1 MESSINS
8 SSDNEEEKQK
18 QSQMPSKVK
27 DGCDPLSI
35 AVHDEQKETQNEE
48 DSDLSPEQKEN
59 LKEINEY
66 KRMIDE
72 CKEKR
77 DKYKEL
83 YFIDKGWMKI
93 WKKVT
98 GYKDRKLFG
107 GKNIKREGTI
117 PPIDNSVVYVKRD
130 LYLREKEEKGEV
142 IDATSFNNLK
152 LVSKEIWDFFVKK
165 YGGGPEI
172 KVNVTPEL
180 LNGSDT
186 IDLFFVKMNFVILP
200 KKEDLV
206 NDVVLENLKQHT
218 TYISINRT
226 VKEISE
232 HIQNVIFDN
241 GLLSKEEILNELEK
255 QSTQAPPAIE
265 QQDVEMKEETPKE
278 EEKKEEIPKEE
289 EKKVD
294 KENPL
299 RIWTL
304 NSISTVKKLAHTL
317 KLKKEE
323 IESEK
328 GLLIID
334 DIFDIIDIKNYQSY
348 KIHKMMTQIRE
359 QTEYFF
365 IVEQPPYIFKEI
377 DDSKRGKCEFCMQN
391 KVLRVSC
398 KCKEVFY
405 CSESCRQRDRHFH
418 ENRCKAQFELENEE
432 VEENENSFKGLVGLT
447 NLGNTCF
454 MNTSLQCLS
463 NCYEL
468 TQYFLSDKYI
478 NDINEDNP
486 IGTKGILAKAYG
498 NLLKHLWYGSSS
510 YFTPSQ
516 FKNALGTFQ
525 KMFTGYR
532 QHDTQEFL
540 NYLLDGLHED
550 LNRVLKK
557 PFIDK
562 EEEKG
567 SDAIKS
573 HNSWIDFLRRNQSVL
588 VDLFYGQFKSTLKC
602 PDPNCKN
609 ISIIF
614 EPFLSISLPLGSKLK
629 PFEVKTFFIFYD
641 MSIKPIFLTY
651 TFYKPT
657 NVMALR
663 NKVAKALNIHP
674 MSFLVSNIDSADKI
688 GKFIPPD
695 EEIKYQ
701 MFRELKFVFFQID
714 PKMFYSP
721 YNTIIPQEDYDKANR
736 DFSKIKEDLGNNK
749 DVLIKINSEEYT
761 CEENI
766 NKEIDNE
773 NLGFDKTKAIR
784 TILKI
789 ANESTGKNIVFP
801 RVVYLPLDMSVLDLY
816 YYVFKYFISVIL
828 STIGMSDEDKAKYFD
843 EKTSE
848 ESTKKL
854 YEDLFSEMTKEQ
866 AINDDLDISTIKI
879 PFRLRLI
886 KEKVSYTY
894 REITNYKL
902 IPYDSEIKLQNLFEE
917 YKTNTES
924 TLRIDEE
931 DFHIFIGWNSNFIH
945 SMEELNNFSEPL
957 KELDIDLKSLN
968 SSDQEINIYDCF
980 KKFVK
985 EEILEEHNEWFC
997 SKCKEHQRASKKI
1010 DIYKAPP
1017 ILIIHLKRFSNN
1029 SKIDNVVRFP
1039 ISDLDIREFV
1049 EEAKP
1054 DEEYKYDLFAIAN
1067 HYGSMG
1073 FGHYVA
1079 FAKNHFTNRW
1089 HEFNDSSVSDKREDD
1104 LVSSSAYVL
1113 FYRKKGTESKDY
1125 SELYEKKFKEYAD
1138 EYIKEDKMEVDEEK
1152 K

>member
-1 MESSINS
+1 MDSSINGS
-8 SSDNEEEKQK
+8 EPEKEKQR
-18 QSQMPSKVK
+18 QMPSKVK
-27 DGCDPLSI
+27 EGCDPLSAAI
-35 AVHDEQKETQNEE
+35 SSDDKMEKEDGELTPEE
-48 DSDLSPEQKEN
+48 EEN

-66 KRMIDE
+66 DRMINE
-72 CKEKR
+72 CKEGR
-77 DKYKEL
+77 ENYKEL
-83 YFIDKGWMKI
+83 YFIDKQWIKN

-98 GYKDRKLFG
+98 GYKSRKLFG
-107 GKNIKREGTI
+107 GKYVKREGTI
-117 PPIDNSVVYVKRD
+117 PPIDNSVVYVKRE

-142 IDATSFNNLK
+142 IDANSFNNLK
-152 LVSKEIWDFFVKK
+152 IISKELWDFFTKK
-165 YGGGPEI
+165 YGGGPEL
-172 KVNVTPEL
+172 KVEVTPEL
-180 LNGSDT
+180 KNGTDT
-186 IDLFFVKMNFVILP
+186 IDLFFVKLNFVILP
-200 KKEDLV
+200 KKEDIV
-206 NDVVLENLKQHT
+206 KEDIIENLKQHT
-218 TYISINRT
+218 TFIRINKT

-241 GLLSKEEILNELEK
+241 GLLSKEQMHTELEK

-265 QQDVEMKEETPKE
+265 QKDVEMKEEETKEETAKE
-278 EEKKEEIPKEE
+278 EET
-289 EKKVD
+289 
-294 KENPL
+294 KENKELPL

-304 NSISTVKKLAHTL
+304 NSITNVKQLSRSL
-317 KLKKEE
+317 IRKKEE
-323 IESEK
+323 IEEEK

-334 DIFDIIDIKNYQSY
+334 DIFDIIDLKNYQSE
-348 KIHKMMTQIRE
+348 KIHKMMTQSRE

-377 DDSKRGKCEFCMQN
+377 DDSKRGKCEFCMQK

-405 CSESCRQRDRHFH
+405 CSQSCLQRDRPYH

-432 VEENENSFKGLVGLT
+432 VEESENSLKGLVGLT

-468 TQYFLSDKYI
+468 TKYFLSGKYI
-478 NDINEDNP
+478 NDINEENP

-498 NLLKHLWYGSSS
+498 NLLKHLWYGTSS

-567 SDAIKS
+567 NDTIKS

-602 PDPNCKN
+602 PDQNCKN

-614 EPFLSISLPLGSKLK
+614 EPFLSLSLPLGSKLK
-629 PFEVKTFFIFYD
+629 PFEIQTSFIFYD
-641 MSIKPIFLTY
+641 IKIKPISLTY

-674 MSFLVSNIDSADKI
+674 LSFLISNIYSTDKI
-688 GKFIPPD
+688 GKFISPD
-695 EEIKYQ
+695 EEIKHQLFLNVKY
-701 MFRELKFVFFQID
+701 FFFQVD

-721 YNTIIPQEDYDKANR
+721 YNTIASEQDYDKANR
-736 DFSKIKEDLGNNK
+736 DFSKIKEDLNANK
-749 DVLIKINSEEYT
+749 ETLIKINSEEYT
-761 CEENI
+761 NEEDI

-773 NLGFDKTKAIR
+773 NLGFDKAKTVR
-784 TILKI
+784 TIIKM
-789 ANESTGKNIVFP
+789 ANESSGKNIAFP
-801 RVVYLPLDMSVLDLY
+801 RVAYLPLDMSVHDLY
-816 YYVFKYFISVIL
+816 YFVFKYFIHVIL
-828 STIGMSDEDKAKYFD
+828 SAIGISDEDKAKFYD
-843 EKTSE
+843 AKTSE
-848 ESTKKL
+848 DATKKL
-854 YEDLFSEMTKEQ
+854 YDDLFAELTKEQ
-866 AINDDLDISTIKI
+866 AINDELDISSLKI

-886 KEKVSYTY
+886 KERVSYTF
-894 REITNYKL
+894 REISNYKL
-902 IPYDSEIKLQNLFEE
+902 IPYDSEIKLKDLFDE
-917 YKTNTES
+917 YKKSTES
-924 TLRIDEE
+924 TLRMDEE
-931 DFHIFIGWNSNFIH
+931 DFHIFIGWNSNFAN
-945 SMEELNNFSEPL
+945 SMEQLHNYSEPL
-957 KELDIDLKSLN
+957 KELDIDLRSLN
-968 SSDQEINIYDCF
+968 SSEQEINIYDCF

-997 SKCKEHQRASKKI
+997 SKCKQHQRASKKI
-1010 DIYKAPP
+1010 DIYKAPT

-1039 ISDLDIREFV
+1039 ITDLDIREFV

-1089 HEFNDSSVSDKREDD
+1089 HEFNDSSVSEKREDD

-1113 FYRKKGTESKDY
+1113 FYRKKGTENKDY
-1125 SELYEKKFKEYAD
+1125 SELYEKKFKDYVDA
-1138 EYIKEDKMEVDEEK
+1138 YIKEDTMEVDK
-1152 K
+1152 DNNQ